1 MSNLSGIVDSLE
13 SRVVKLLQEYENLK
27 RLNTKLKDEI
37 TILKSQ
43 IFYPTP
49 EIYLIKMSI

>member
-27 RLNTKLKDEI
+27 RLNTKLEDEI

-43 IFYPTP
+43 QDQKKYHI
-49 EIYLIKMSI
+49 